1 MRGAFV
7 TQNTS
12 KINQMRGRYII
23 NDQEATYFL
32 TMTVVH
38 WIDLFTRKEH
48 KDTVVD
54 SLNYCVSQKGLML
67 YGWVLMTNHLHLIAY
82 VEKPHTM
89 SGFLRDFKNFT
100 SKACVAIIQT
110 TYESRKEFLLDKFGF
125 EAYITKRA
133 ENFKVWQDG
142 NHPVLLEN
150 QTFLLQRLYYLHD
163 NPVRQGIV
171 ENPEEYLYSSA
182 RDYFG

>member
-1 MRGAFV
+1 
-7 TQNTS
+7 
-12 KINQMRGRYII
+12 
-23 NDQEATYFL
+23 
-32 TMTVVH
+32 
-38 WIDLFTRKEH
+38 
-48 KDTVVD
+48 
-54 SLNYCVSQKGLML
+54 
-67 YGWVLMTNHLHLIAY
+67 
-82 VEKPHTM
+82 M

-182 RDYFG
+182 RDYSGRKGLVKVELI